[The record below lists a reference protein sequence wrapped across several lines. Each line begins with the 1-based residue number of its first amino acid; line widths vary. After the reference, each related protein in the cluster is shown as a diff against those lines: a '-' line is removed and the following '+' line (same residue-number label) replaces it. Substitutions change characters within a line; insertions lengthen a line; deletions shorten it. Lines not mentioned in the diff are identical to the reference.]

1 MTVSNDEGKQMRKL
15 RKYLKPYGLLFLV
28 AVAFLFV
35 QAVSELNLPNMM
47 SNIINV
53 GIQQNGIEH
62 AAPEAISDRGYA
74 FMRSFM
80 TKKERARLDRYYRR
94 VPAAKVNRRTYD
106 KLAKGEGLYR
116 LKAKT
121 DTAYDTLD
129 PIFSRAG
136 WTFIEFIQDKDN
148 RAQIKKAAAAQARAK
163 LIAQARAG
171 AAAKGMN
178 LSAVSDEAL
187 LAMLSDPA
195 QAAKFGMD
203 AEQIQAMNRG
213 SAGGSTDFKVSGRTT
228 SSNLNKIDMTEVY
241 PLTPAIRAAGG
252 SAMQR
257 ARDKAMK
264 IDTSM
269 QSQTGAVFVKLFGKE
284 LGVNIGARQ
293 QSYIVRTGLKM
304 IGLTVL
310 SALAAISVGFL
321 ASRIAAG
328 MARSLR
334 EDLFQKVTTFSSPE
348 FSRFGTASLITRS
361 TNDITQL
368 QTFIIMAIRM
378 VCYAPIIGT
387 GGIIMALR
395 RDVSMAWVIALA
407 VIVLLGLIAVVAALV
422 MPKFKIMQKL
432 IDRLN
437 LVMRENLNGMEV
449 VRAFSNQSHE
459 AKRFDGE
466 NTAVTQNNLFV
477 NRVISLMMPVMM
489 LMMNGVTLLIVWVG
503 AHQIADSAMQVG
515 DMMAFMQYSMQII
528 IAFVMVAV
536 MFIMIPRA
544 QVSAERIAEV
554 IETEPAVQDPP
565 EPVHFAG
572 VHPGRVVFD
581 HVSFRYAGAD
591 EDVLHDI
598 SFVAE
603 PGQTVAFIGSTGSG
617 KSTLVNLIPR
627 FADVTAGRIT
637 IDGTDIRAVSL
648 HELRDH
654 IGFVPQRATLFS
666 GTVASNLRFGKA
678 DASDEAIRIAAE
690 IAQATEFIDA
700 SPEGYDRA
708 IAQGGSNVSG
718 GQKQRLAI
726 ARALAKQPDL
736 YIFDDSFS
744 ALDFKTDAVLR
755 KALRPYTQKAAVLI
769 VAQRVNTIMDADQI
783 VVLDEGRVVGIG
795 RHDALIE
802 TCETYRDIVA
812 SQLGKGEA

>member
-1 MTVSNDEGKQMRKL
+1 
-15 RKYLKPYGLLFLV
+15 
-28 AVAFLFV
+28 
-35 QAVSELNLPNMM
+35 
-47 SNIINV
+47 
-53 GIQQNGIEH
+53 
-62 AAPEAISDRGYA
+62 
-74 FMRSFM
+74 
-80 TKKERARLDRYYRR
+80 
-94 VPAAKVNRRTYD
+94 
-106 KLAKGEGLYR
+106 
-116 LKAKT
+116 
-121 DTAYDTLD
+121 
-129 PIFSRAG
+129 
-136 WTFIEFIQDKDN
+136 
-148 RAQIKKAAAAQARAK
+148 
-163 LIAQARAG
+163 
-171 AAAKGMN
+171 
-178 LSAVSDEAL
+178 
-187 LAMLSDPA
+187 
-195 QAAKFGMD
+195 
-203 AEQIQAMNRG
+203 
-213 SAGGSTDFKVSGRTT
+213 
-228 SSNLNKIDMTEVY
+228 
-241 PLTPAIRAAGG
+241 
-252 SAMQR
+252 
-257 ARDKAMK
+257 
-264 IDTSM
+264 
-269 QSQTGAVFVKLFGKE
+269 
-284 LGVNIGARQ
+284 
-293 QSYIVRTGLKM
+293 
-304 IGLTVL
+304 
-310 SALAAISVGFL
+310 
-321 ASRIAAG
+321 
-328 MARSLR
+328 
-334 EDLFQKVTTFSSPE
+334 
-348 FSRFGTASLITRS
+348 
-361 TNDITQL
+361 
-368 QTFIIMAIRM
+368 
-378 VCYAPIIGT
+378 
-387 GGIIMALR
+387 
-395 RDVSMAWVIALA
+395 
-407 VIVLLGLIAVVAALV
+407 
-422 MPKFKIMQKL
+422 
-432 IDRLN
+432 
-437 LVMRENLNGMEV
+437 
-449 VRAFSNQSHE
+449 
-459 AKRFDGE
+459 
-466 NTAVTQNNLFV
+466 
-477 NRVISLMMPVMM
+477 
-489 LMMNGVTLLIVWVG
+489 
-503 AHQIADSAMQVG
+503 
-515 DMMAFMQYSMQII
+515 MMAFMQYSMQII

-565 EPVHFAG
+565 APVHFAG
-572 VHPGRVVFD
+572 AHPGRVVFD

-678 DASDEAIRIAAE
+678 DANDEAIRIAAE

-755 KALRPYTQKAAVLI
+755 KALKPYTQNAAVLI

-783 VVLDEGRVVGIG
+783 VVLDEGCVVGIG

>member
-1 MTVSNDEGKQMRKL
+1 MRKL

-53 GIQQNGIEH
+53 GIQQNGIKH
-62 AAPEAISDRGYA
+62 AAPEVIGDRGYA

-80 TKKERARLDRYYRR
+80 TKKERARLDRYYRH
-94 VPAAKVNRRTYD
+94 VPAAAVDRRTYD
-106 KLAKGEGLYR
+106 KLAKGEGLYQ
-116 LKAKT
+116 LKTKT

-148 RAQIKKAAAAQARAK
+148 LAQIKKAAAAQARAK
-163 LIAQARAG
+163 LIAQARAR
-171 AAAKGMN
+171 AAARGMN
-178 LSAVSDEAL
+178 LSAVSDKTL

-195 QAAKFGMD
+195 QAAKLGLN
-203 AEQIQAMNRG
+203 AKQIQAMNQGSTGG
-213 SAGGSTDFKVSGRTT
+213 SADFKMGGKTT

-241 PLTPAIRAAGG
+241 PLTPAIRAVGG

-284 LGVNIGARQ
+284 LGVDIGARQ

-328 MARSLR
+328 MARNLR

-459 AKRFDGE
+459 AERFDGE

-477 NRVISLMMPVMM
+477 NRVIALMMPVMM

-554 IETEPAVQDPP
+554 IETEPAVQDPTAP
-565 EPVHFAG
+565 AHFPGA
-572 VHPGRVVFD
+572 HPGRVIFD

-637 IDGTDIRAVSL
+637 IDNTDIRAVSL

-666 GTVASNLRFGKA
+666 GTVASNLRFGRA

-755 KALRPYTQKAAVLI
+755 RALRPYTQKAAVLI

-783 VVLDEGRVVGIG
+783 VVLDEGRVAGIG

>member
-1 MTVSNDEGKQMRKL
+1 MRKL
-15 RKYLKPYGLLFLV
+15 GKYLKPYGLPLLV

-47 SNIINV
+47 SDIINV
-53 GIQQNGIEH
+53 GIQQNGVEH
-62 AAPEAISDRGYA
+62 AAPEAISDEGYA

-80 TKKERARLDRYYRR
+80 TKKEQARLDRYYRHI
-94 VPAAKVNRRTYD
+94 PAAKVNRKTYAR
-106 KLAKGEGLYR
+106 LAKDAGLYR
-116 LKAKT
+116 LTTKT
-121 DTAYDTLD
+121 APAYDALD

-148 RAQIKKAAAAQARAK
+148 REQIEKVAAAQARAL
-163 LIAQARAG
+163 LIAQVRAG
-171 AAAKGMN
+171 AAAKGLN
-178 LSAVSDEAL
+178 LSAVNDEAL

-195 QAAKFGMD
+195 QAAKLGLSDSQM
-203 AEQIQAMNRG
+203 QAMRPSSGENNFKM
-213 SAGGSTDFKVSGRTT
+213 SGGAA
-228 SSNLNKIDMTEVY
+228 SSNLNKIDITKVY
-241 PLTPAIRAAGG
+241 ALTPVIRAMDGP
-252 SAMQR
+252 AMQTAR
-257 ARDKAMK
+257 AKAQK
-264 IDTSM
+264 IDASM
-269 QSQTGAVFVKLFGKE
+269 QSQTGAVFVKLFDKE
-284 LGVNIGARQ
+284 LGVDIGAKQ

-310 SALAAISVGFL
+310 SALAAIGVGFL

-348 FSRFGTASLITRS
+348 FGRFGTASLITRS

-368 QTFIIMAIRM
+368 QIFVIMAIRM

-395 RDVSMAWVIALA
+395 RDVSMAWIIALA

-449 VRAFSNQSHE
+449 VRAFSNQRRE
-459 AKRFDGE
+459 AERFDGE
-466 NTAVTQNNLFV
+466 NTAVTANNLFV
-477 NRVISLMMPVMM
+477 NRVIALMMPVMM
-489 LMMNGVTLLIVWVG
+489 LTMNGVMLLIVWVG

-544 QVSAERIAEV
+544 QVSAERIGEV
-554 IETEPAVQDPP
+554 LETEPAVQDPAA
-565 EPVHFAG
+565 PVHFPGA
-572 VHPGRVVFD
+572 HPGRVVFD
-581 HVSFRYAGAD
+581 HVSFRYDGAD
-591 EDVLHDI
+591 EEVLHDI

-648 HELRDH
+648 HELRAH

-678 DASDEAIRIAAE
+678 DASDAAIRTAAE
-690 IAQATEFIDA
+690 IAQATEFINA

-708 IAQGGSNVSG
+708 IAQGGGNVSG

-726 ARALAKQPDL
+726 ARALAKRPDL

-755 KALRPYTQKAAVLI
+755 RALKPYTKNAAVLI

-802 TCETYRDIVA
+802 TCTTYRDIVA